1 MTQIPNIGKPAASA
15 LEHIGI
21 TQLEEL
27 TQFDEKNLLKLHG
40 LGPKAAGILKDA
52 LQTSG
57 LKFKE
62 EEQLTYSPE
71 FLISG
76 SLGCNNAPKREVIRD
91 FLILAYMNDK
101 KAEALLVTE
110 MLLPKL
116 PSQITALHIY
126 NILTHGKE
134 GAANGTVITAD
145 GQTHH
150 WAYFIEFENHKKD
163 ARIKNISS
171 YSKSVCDS

>member
-1 MTQIPNIGKPAASA
+1 
-15 LEHIGI
+15 
-21 TQLEEL
+21 
-27 TQFDEKNLLKLHG
+27 
-40 LGPKAAGILKDA
+40 
-52 LQTSG
+52 
-57 LKFKE
+57 
-62 EEQLTYSPE
+62 
-71 FLISG
+71 
-76 SLGCNNAPKREVIRD
+76 
-91 FLILAYMNDK
+91 MNDK